1 MGHLDGDNLPSRNQ
15 EGASAITQIKRL
27 RKWWQDLNPEGC
39 KNLVFD
45 EPKRIEEI
53 RTNDG
58 RAVVVSRDLLDH
70 RHLVKKWMQV
80 VVPAPCLTSQLF
92 SPEISA

>member
-15 EGASAITQIKRL
+15 DSASAITQIRSL

-45 EPKRIEEI
+45 EPKRIGELRI
-53 RTNDG
+53 NDG
-58 RAVVVSRDLLDH
+58 RAVVVIRDLLNDH
-70 RHLVKKWMQV
+70 HLVKKWMQV
-80 VVPAPCLTSQLF
+80 VVPAPCWPSQLF